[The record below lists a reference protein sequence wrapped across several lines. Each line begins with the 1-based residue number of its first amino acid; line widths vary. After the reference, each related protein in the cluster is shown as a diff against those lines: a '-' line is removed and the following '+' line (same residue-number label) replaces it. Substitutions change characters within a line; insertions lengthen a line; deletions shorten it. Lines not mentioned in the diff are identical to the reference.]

1 MSSLRLA
8 GIRGQAVCR
17 DERGGKGPRGEDQ
30 IVECE
35 EVEVGEKVA
44 GGRGE
49 ERMMMAGRPV

>member
-1 MSSLRLA
+1 MRLA

-17 DERGGKGPRGEDQ
+17 DERGGKGPHGQDQ
-30 IVECE
+30 LVECE